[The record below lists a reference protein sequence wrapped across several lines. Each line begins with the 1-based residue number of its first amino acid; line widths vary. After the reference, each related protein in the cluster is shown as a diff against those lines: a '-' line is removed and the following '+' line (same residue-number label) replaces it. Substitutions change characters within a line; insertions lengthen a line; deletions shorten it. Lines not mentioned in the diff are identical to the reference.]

1 MLVTSKPPPPMGAT
15 QASQG
20 VAPAT
25 ANDAGLLAQ
34 VVGVMIFSACAT
46 AGLKVGLRTSDA
58 IILRQVYG
66 AQRVA
71 VEGLTIV
78 KTKPHLV
85 VSNGDVL
92 EDHGFIH
99 FLIVVPF
106 FLGIGAGATIG
117 GLYALPRPIREMFN
131 RDAKRGRENGVG
143 CVSMVVFVI
152 LGVTLSVGQSIW
164 PNVVIVALAI
174 ACAWVGHAR
183 AKA

>member
-1 MLVTSKPPPPMGAT
+1 MLVTSNPPPPTDAT
-15 QASQG
+15 RAAQG
-20 VAPAT
+20 PAPAT
-25 ANDAGLLAQ
+25 VNNAGLLAQ

-71 VEGLTIV
+71 AEGLTIV

-99 FLIVVPF
+99 FLIVIPF
-106 FLGIGAGATIG
+106 FLGIGAGATVG
-117 GLYALPRPIREMFN
+117 GLYALPRPMREAFN
-131 RDAKRGRENGVG
+131 RDGKGGRENGVG

-152 LGVTLSVGQSIW
+152 LGITLSAGQSIW
-164 PNVVIVALAI
+164 PNVIIVALAI
-174 ACAWVGHAR
+174 ASAWVGHAR
-183 AKA
+183 GKA